1 MNTLND
7 GGLAFPSAEQH
18 TPEGLLNYPFEPGM
32 TLLDYFAAKA
42 MQSLLAKNYTAY
54 KTTGEL
60 AIEAWVLADT
70 MIQAKASFLAAKAEF
85 LASKSVP

>member
-1 MNTLND
+1 MPNTIDD

-42 MQSLLAKNYTAY
+42 MQSLLKGYLTNESDLGNVVAT
-54 KTTGEL
+54 
-60 AIEAWVLADT
+60 AWVVADK
-70 MIQAKASFLAAKAEF
+70 MLEAKAAFLAVKGE
-85 LASKSVP
+85 S